1 MQAQSACEICCI
13 LWYWVALLVGTVVM
27 ILINWILYTGS
38 GRSENLNYVKKE
50 LLVELQKS
58 LTKQVNKL
66 LNVGISPINC
76 NK

>member
-1 MQAQSACEICCI
+1 M
-13 LWYWVALLVGTVVM
+13 LVGTVVM
-27 ILINWILYTGS
+27 ILISWILYTGS

-58 LTKQVNKL
+58 LTTKQVNKL

-76 NK
+76 NKLKSLISPGYVTH